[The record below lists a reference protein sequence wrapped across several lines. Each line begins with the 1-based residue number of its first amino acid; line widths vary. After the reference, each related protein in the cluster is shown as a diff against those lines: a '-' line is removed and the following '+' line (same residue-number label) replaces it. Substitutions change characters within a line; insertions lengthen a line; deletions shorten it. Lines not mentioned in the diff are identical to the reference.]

1 MLKIKIIDKHQ
12 LTGICLLL
20 LVATGCIKKSDSPI
34 EKSDPLQFAEGNL
47 KKELDKIDTLSLFR
61 KALDR
66 IGFTPRLESSNAFT
80 IFAVGDKAMRAEGLD
95 EAAIQSIRLDS
106 LNKIISYHILPGAL
120 DNGALESLPIT
131 KFIQTLR
138 KDTIS
143 IPFQGSKIQHTYMS
157 VQRGD
162 KQYVNGLAFELHPQI
177 VASNGY
183 IYPIGK
189 FIRELLIDESKTLW
203 DIIVADPELSMFK
216 ESIELLDS
224 IKQSSAYEEREVFGF
239 DAYPDSDA
247 PVLQARKYDPLTDKF
262 TESVNTSVFAPTNQ
276 AFHDAGFYS
285 IGDVRAFAF
294 RTSYGV
300 KFSMSDDGTQAY
312 ISFRFSS
319 LDTLLAR
326 NVMYNKGMDGSMR
339 YPSRIMYGDMIKGK
353 LNNGI
358 LNRFL
363 KLISGGFGTYVKTP
377 SELQFSQE
385 NGIAYIQ
392 WYPGSPK
399 IVVPKDS
406 DPLKPVNNYSVDNGV
421 LYKINKL
428 FYPFK

>member
-1 MLKIKIIDKHQ
+1 MLQIKMIQKHQ
-12 LTGICLLL
+12 LAAICLLL
-20 LVATGCIKKSDSPI
+20 LSATGCIKKSDSPI
-34 EKSDPLQFAEGNL
+34 GKSDPLQFTAGNL
-47 KKELDKIDTLSLFR
+47 KKELDRMDTLSLFR

-66 IGFTPRLESSNAFT
+66 IGFTPRLESNNAFT
-80 IFAVGDKAMRAEGLD
+80 IFAVGDQGMRAEGLD
-95 EAAIQSIRLDS
+95 EAKIQSIQLDS
-106 LNKIISYHILPGAL
+106 LNKIISYHIIPGAI
-120 DNGALESLPIT
+120 DNGAMESLAIT

-138 KDTIS
+138 NDTVS
-143 IPFQGSKIQHTYMS
+143 IPFQGSKIRNTYMS

-177 VASNGY
+177 VAANGY
-183 IYPIGK
+183 IYPVGK
-189 FIRELLIDESKTLW
+189 FMREPLIDESKTLW
-203 DIIVADPELSMFK
+203 DIIVADPELSLFR
-216 ESIELLDS
+216 ESLELLDS
-224 IKQSSAYEEREVFGF
+224 IKQSSAYEEREIFGF
-239 DAYPDSDA
+239 DAYPDSDVPA
-247 PVLQARKYDPLTDKF
+247 LQARKYDPLTGRF
-262 TESVNTSVFAPTNQ
+262 TESVMTSVFAPTNQ
-276 AFHDAGFYS
+276 AFYDAGFNS
-285 IGDVRAFAF
+285 IDDVRALAF
-294 RTSYGV
+294 RTPYGV
-300 KFSMSDDGTQAY
+300 KFSMSDDGMEAF

-326 NVMYNKGMDGSMR
+326 NVMYNKGMDGAMR

-385 NGIAYIQ
+385 NGIAVIQ

-399 IVVPKDS
+399 IMVPKDN

-428 FYPFK
+428 FYPFN